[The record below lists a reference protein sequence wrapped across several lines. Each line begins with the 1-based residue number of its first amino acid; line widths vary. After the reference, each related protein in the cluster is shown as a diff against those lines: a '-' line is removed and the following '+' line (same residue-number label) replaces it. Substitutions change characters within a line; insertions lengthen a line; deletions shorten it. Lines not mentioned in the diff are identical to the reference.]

1 MKHYKIAK
9 LLSDSTASKC
19 VRRKWIKLIDYQ
31 TVNISLT
38 KNIRFKTPILRL
50 DLFDYSD
57 AYIVVKRTIG
67 LLAAAEN
74 GNNEVEKDVAFKN
87 NPLFRQNACHK
98 LTTH

>member
-1 MKHYKIAK
+1 M
-9 LLSDSTASKC
+9 
-19 VRRKWIKLIDYQ
+19 
-31 TVNISLT
+31 
-38 KNIRFKTPILRL
+38 LRL
-50 DLFDYSD
+50 DLIDYSD

-87 NPLFRQNACHK
+87 NPLFRQYACQK